1 MTDQIQSLFKDNLK
15 LEQIQS
21 VTLEDIFPAN
31 ETEYA
36 CINKLG
42 LYPIEKCISI
52 VTDKKTSYYLLDNMA
67 VLDEP
72 LYLTNKNDVYEF
84 NQEEQLYLT
93 PRMQNPEARF
103 WLMNN
108 LFKGRGNAK
117 GRVDGRLKH
126 LYKVKKGHIQR
137 QDWMSIQVE
146 WMKVVLSIKYQQCR
160 PFRELLHSTG
170 SHILI
175 EDATR
180 TNYDSNCYWGAKRI
194 SHEGKEYFIGVNAM
208 GKILMQLRENKGLL
222 TYSLPDDL
230 HLFGVKFSKYSF

>member
-1 MTDQIQSLFKDNLK
+1 MNEQFQSLFEDNLK

-21 VTLEDIFPAN
+21 VTLEDIFPVN

-36 CINKLG
+36 CVNKLG
-42 LYPIEKCISI
+42 LYPAENCISI
-52 VTDKKTSYYLLDNMA
+52 VTDKKMPYYLLDNMA

-72 LYLTNKNDVYEF
+72 LRLTNKNDVYEF
-84 NQEEQLYLT
+84 NQVEQLYLT
-93 PRMQNPEARF
+93 PRMQNPEAHF

-117 GRVDGRLKH
+117 GRVDARLKR
-126 LYKVKKGHIQR
+126 LYKVKKVHIQR

-146 WMKVVLSIKYQQCR
+146 WMKAVLSIKYQQCR
-160 PFRELLHSTG
+160 PFRELLHSTN

-175 EDATR
+175 EDATE
-180 TNYDSNCYWGAKRI
+180 TNYDSNCYWGAKLI
-194 SHEGKEYFIGVNAM
+194 SYEGKEYFIGVNAM
-208 GKILMQLRENKGLL
+208 GKILMQLRENNGIL

>member
-1 MTDQIQSLFKDNLK
+1 MNDQFQSLFEENLN
-15 LEQIQS
+15 LADIQC
-21 VTLEDIFPAN
+21 VTSEDIFPTD
-31 ETEYA
+31 EGEYA

-42 LYPIEKCISI
+42 IYPAEKCISI
-52 VTDKKTSYYLLDNMA
+52 VTDKKMPYYLLDNMA

-72 LYLTNKNDVYEF
+72 LRLTNKNDVYEF
-84 NQEEQLYLT
+84 NQVEQLYLT
-93 PRMQNPEARF
+93 PRMENSEAHF

-117 GRVDGRLKH
+117 GRVDARLKR
-126 LYKVKKGHIQR
+126 LYKIKKGHIQR
-137 QDWMSIQVE
+137 QDWRFIQVE

-175 EDATR
+175 EDAIK

-194 SHEGKEYFIGVNAM
+194 IYEEKDYYIGVNAM
-208 GKILMQLRENKGLL
+208 GKTLMQLRENNGILD
-222 TYSLPDDL
+222 YSLPDDL
-230 HLFGVKFSKYSF
+230 HLFGVRFSEYVF